1 MERFMD
7 YRLSYKI
14 LVYSYIITFVIAV
27 LGYGFSGGMFLAILA
42 ICTLSFGIIQS
53 IFFLKCPDC
62 HEYLNVRGQRPNHC
76 ANCGK
81 KLDRE

>member
-1 MERFMD
+1 MD

-14 LVYSYIITFVIAV
+14 LVYSYIIAFVIAL
-27 LGYGFSGGMFLAILA
+27 LGYGFRGGAFLAILA
-42 ICTLSFGIIQS
+42 ATILCLGIIQS

-81 KLDRE
+81 KLDWE